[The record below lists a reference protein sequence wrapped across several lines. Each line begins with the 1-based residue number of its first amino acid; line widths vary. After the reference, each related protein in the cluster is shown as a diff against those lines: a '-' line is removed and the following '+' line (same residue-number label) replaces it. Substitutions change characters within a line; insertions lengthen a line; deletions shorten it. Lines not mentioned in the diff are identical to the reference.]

1 MKKIKFI
8 GIDVSSKTLDIC
20 IKSDG
25 IRKSMVIPND
35 QKHIKEFL
43 SNNSNS
49 KEELITALENTGRYN
64 WALYEVFAE
73 TNLKVYVISPLHLK
87 KSMGLVRGKNDK
99 IDAVRIADFI
109 EKNHQ
114 DITPWQTSS
123 VSIQKLKIL
132 LTERNY
138 RIKLKRQLTSQKRD
152 YKRMSNIGLE
162 GDLTSLNTEMIE
174 NINKQIKILECKIQE
189 LIECDPQLKQ
199 KDKIIQSVPGVGKVL
214 SWYFLAKTNA
224 FTSITD
230 PRKMACYAGVVPF
243 EHQSGSFIYRKPKVS
258 VFADKLLK
266 SLLHLGAMTAI
277 RGKNDLREYYL
288 RKVAEGKNK
297 MSALN
302 AVRNKIILRVFA
314 VIKNQ
319 KFYENNLV
327 VS

>member
-25 IRKSMVIPND
+25 IRKSMVIANEQD
-35 QKHIKEFL
+35 RIREFL
-43 SNNSNS
+43 SKNTGSES
-49 KEELITALENTGRYN
+49 ELIIALENTGRYN
-64 WALYEVFAE
+64 WTLYEVFAE

-123 VSIQKLKIL
+123 VSIQKLKVL

-162 GDLTSLNTEMIE
+162 DDLTSLNTEMIE
-174 NINKQIKILECKIQE
+174 NINKQIKILEEKIQKI
-189 LIECDPQLKQ
+189 IECDPQLKQ

-214 SWYFLAKTNA
+214 SWYFLSKTNA

-243 EHQSGSFIYRKPKVS
+243 EYQSGSSIYRKPQVS

-297 MSALN
+297 MSVLN

-314 VIKNQ
+314 VVKNQ
-319 KFYENNLV
+319 KFYENNLIL
-327 VS
+327 S